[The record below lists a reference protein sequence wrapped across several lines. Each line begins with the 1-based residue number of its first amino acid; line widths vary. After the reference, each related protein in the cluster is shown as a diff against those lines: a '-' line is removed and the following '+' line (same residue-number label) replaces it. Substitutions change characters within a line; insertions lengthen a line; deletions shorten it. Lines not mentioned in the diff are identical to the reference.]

1 MFINVTP
8 HEVTMYATTDVEAY
22 DPRTK
27 GYTLREGAQPSRI
40 IPASGDTIRVSVQ
53 ETLSRVVDGIEIYQ
67 NIYGALEYFPKGER
81 EPQPMPQER
90 PDVLYI
96 TSPLAANAA
105 KAAGRNDC
113 VAPNHTIR
121 VDGKVIG
128 CLALSEGIA

>member
-1 MFINVTP
+1 MLINVTP
-8 HEVTMYATTDVEAY
+8 HEVTVYSKADVASY

-27 GYTLREGAQPSRI
+27 GYALREGAQPSRI

-67 NIYGALEYFPKGER
+67 NIYGALEFFPQGEK
-81 EPQPMPQER
+81 EPQPMPEEK
-90 PDVLYI
+90 PGVLYI

-105 KAAGRNDC
+105 KATGRNDC

-121 VDGKVIG
+121 KDGKVIG